1 MPFNLDRSQ
10 DKTQDNTGFNRRRFL
25 QLGLGATTALFLP
38 NAFAGLSSPAVAQS
52 TIAQAER
59 NLSLLNLH
67 TGEHLKPTYWAEGQ
81 YQTSELKAINHVL
94 RDHRTGD
101 TYHMDNDLLN
111 LLHTLHQKMDS
122 RQEFEVISGYR
133 SPITNAV
140 LNKKSSGVAKKSL
153 HMQGKAI
160 DIRLPGC
167 QLADL
172 RKAAIN
178 CQTGGVGY
186 YPKSDFIHIDTGRV
200 RRWG

>member
-1 MPFNLDRSQ
+1 MPFNFDRSQ
-10 DKTQDNTGFNRRRFL
+10 DKTQDNTSFNRRRFL
-25 QLGLGATTALFLP
+25 QLGLGATTALFVP
-38 NAFAGLSSPAVAQS
+38 NALAGLSFPSIAQS
-52 TIAQAER
+52 NIALPER
-59 NLSLLNLH
+59 KLSLLNLH
-67 TGEHLKPTYWAEGQ
+67 TGEHLKATYWAEGQ
-81 YQTSELKAINHVL
+81 YQTSELKAINHIL

-101 TYHMDNDLLN
+101 AYHMDNDLLN

-122 RQEFEVISGYR
+122 KQEFQVISGYR
-133 SPITNAV
+133 SPKTNAA

-160 DIRLPGC
+160 DIRLPGR

>member
-1 MPFNLDRSQ
+1 MPFTFFRPQ
-10 DKTQDNTGFNRRRFL
+10 DTTQHNTCLNRRRFL
-25 QLGLGATTALFLP
+25 QIGLGATTALSLP
-38 NAFAGLSSPAVAQS
+38 SAFASQSSP
-52 TIAQAER
+52 TIVQPATAQAER
-59 NLSLLNLH
+59 NLSLSNLH
-67 TGEHLKPTYWAEGQ
+67 TGENIKATYWAEGQ
-81 YQTSELKAINHVL
+81 YQASELKAINHVL

-101 TYHMDNDLLN
+101 AYHMDNDLLN
-111 LLHTLHQKMDS
+111 LLNTLHQKMDS
-122 RQEFEVISGYR
+122 KQAFQVISGYR
-133 SPITNAV
+133 SPKTNAA
-140 LNKKSSGVAKKSL
+140 LNKKSNGVAKKSL

-167 QLADL
+167 QLSDL

>member
-1 MPFNLDRSQ
+1 MPFNFDRSQ
-10 DKTQDNTGFNRRRFL
+10 DKMQDNTGFNRRDFL
-25 QLGLGATTALFLP
+25 QLGLGATTALFVP

-52 TIAQAER
+52 TIDQPER
-59 NLSLLNLH
+59 KLSLINLH
-67 TGEHLKPTYWAEGQ
+67 TGEHLKATYWAEGQ
-81 YQTSELKAINHVL
+81 YQNSELEAINHIL

-101 TYHMDNDLLN
+101 VYHMDNDLLN
-111 LLHTLHQKMDS
+111 LLHNLHQKMDS
-122 RQEFEVISGYR
+122 KQEFQVISGYR
-133 SPITNAV
+133 SPKTNAA
-140 LNKKSSGVAKKSL
+140 LNKKSNGVAKKSL

-172 RKAAIN
+172 RKAAVN